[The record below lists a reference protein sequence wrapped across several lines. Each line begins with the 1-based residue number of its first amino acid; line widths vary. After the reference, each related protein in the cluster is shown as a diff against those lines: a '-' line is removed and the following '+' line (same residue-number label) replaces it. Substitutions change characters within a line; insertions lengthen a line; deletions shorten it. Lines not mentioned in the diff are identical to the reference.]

1 MRKRAIEAKANITE
15 DCLRSIKLVLE
26 KTLIENESLRKKLE
40 AVSIENNDL
49 RREIEDAHK
58 RRKCAE
64 ASLKVAESE
73 VFRLNGVVDIEQ
85 AEIERLKDSRD
96 RWKRNA
102 LSFDEASR
110 ETEKELEKLYAEIEE
125 LEAEYEKVYE
135 QAEADILGNL
145 PQGGASCHWC
155 IDKHKEYIIKEFAEK
170 VDEIL
175 KRYAHLH
182 KYAEKARHST
192 EEYADGTP
200 MEMVSVWEV
209 LSLKKWEMCDY
220 ETMSTL
226 QDNIETIE
234 KARLLSELEKDF
246 MLLKKEMVG
255 DAE

>member
-1 MRKRAIEAKANITE
+1 MTDAEIKKALECCSSEDMITPCPK
-15 DCLRSIKLVLE
+15 DCPMHKYNGDCFDLMQRDILD
-26 KTLIENESLRKKLE
+26 LINRLE
-40 AVSIENNDL
+40 AEKEALIAGQETL
-49 RREIEDAHK
+49 QKAL
-58 RRKCAE
+58 AE
-64 ASLKVAESE
+64 K
-73 VFRLNGVVDIEQ
+73 Q
-85 AEIERLKDSRD
+85 AEIETLKNVKKENDVLQNNISAMAVTM
-96 RWKRNA
+96 KNSA
-102 LSFDEASR
+102 R
-110 ETEKELEKLYAEIEE
+110 ETRH
-125 LEAEYEKVYE
+125 EAY
-135 QAEADILGNL
+135 
-145 PQGGASCHWC
+145 
-155 IDKHKEYIIKEFAEK
+155 KEFAEK

-200 MEMVSVWEV
+200 MKMVSVWEV